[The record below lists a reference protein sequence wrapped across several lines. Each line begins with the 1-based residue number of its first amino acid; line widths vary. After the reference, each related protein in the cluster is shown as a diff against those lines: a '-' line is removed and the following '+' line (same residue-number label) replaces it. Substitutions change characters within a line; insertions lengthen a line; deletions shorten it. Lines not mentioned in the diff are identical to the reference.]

1 VPEGAAEE
9 AEDVEEDAAADWLE
23 LESTFELDVDAS
35 GLDVVDIETDD
46 IWEIEELLESTF
58 ELDVD
63 ANGLEVVDVETD
75 DNWEVEELLELDTVL
90 EMEDRTVE
98 LDKDDEVDIFELE
111 EMAVAVVELDAFDIV
126 VPPPTGGAIA

>member
-1 VPEGAAEE
+1 VPERVTEE
-9 AEDVEEDAAADWLE
+9 VEEDAARDWLE
-23 LESTFELDVDAS
+23 LESKFELDVDAS

-46 IWEIEELLESTF
+46 
-58 ELDVD
+58 
-63 ANGLEVVDVETD
+63 
-75 DNWEVEELLELDTVL
+75 NWEVEELLELDTLL

-126 VPPPTGGAIA
+126 VPLPEGGAIA